1 MRISNLQA
9 FTTILMCLCVSNF
22 AGADKTT
29 PESYKT
35 IEWFDLVPE
44 KEAEILSTIDL
55 IIDHTG
61 KTNPLEKG
69 IYQEA
74 LTSTNV
80 IPEMN
85 GKLIRIAGFVVP
97 LEFKDKTVTQFLLVP
112 FFGACIHVPPPP
124 PNQIIFVD
132 YPKGMKELRNM
143 ESPVW
148 ISGKIKTSLVESNM
162 ATTAYYLQAELV
174 KEYF

>member
-1 MRISNLQA
+1 MKFI
-9 FTTILMCLCVSNF
+9 VSCSLIFNVTCIGLTL
-22 AGADKTT
+22 AEENTARG
-29 PESYKT
+29 YKT
-35 IEWFDLVPE
+35 VEWFELIPE

-55 IIDHTG
+55 IIDHSG
-61 KTNPLEKG
+61 KTNPLEEG
-69 IYQEA
+69 IYQQA

-85 GKLIRIAGFVVP
+85 GQLIRIAGFVMP
-97 LEFKDKTVTQFLLVP
+97 LEFRDQAITQFLLVP

-124 PNQIIFVD
+124 PNQIILVD
-132 YPKGMKELRNM
+132 YPKGLDVVRNM

-148 ISGKIKTSLVESNM
+148 ITGKIETTLLENEM
-162 ATTAYYLQAELV
+162 ASTAYYLQADGV